1 MPDSKKLNKEIS
13 LISRYTGLKYSKYT
27 LIVIL
32 ALIYFP
38 MGTTP
43 VYILLAV
50 AAVPPF
56 LGLVASISP
65 DAGAKE
71 GACLPY
77 TAGKYKFDITRYKNE
92 KYGYIL
98 NCSFLLLWQVKISLY
113 NLYSMPL
120 KAIPAMIIIIYTLV
134 RIITGIFIKY
144 KIKYNFTNLNM

>member
-56 LGLVASISP
+56 LGLVALSQ
-65 DAGAKE
+65 
-71 GACLPY
+71 
-77 TAGKYKFDITRYKNE
+77 N
-92 KYGYIL
+92 
-98 NCSFLLLWQVKISLY
+98 
-113 NLYSMPL
+113 
-120 KAIPAMIIIIYTLV
+120 
-134 RIITGIFIKY
+134 
-144 KIKYNFTNLNM
+144 